1 MVWSSFPLKAL
12 YTKQIA
18 KEIYKVRLLKRK
30 VSFFLSNSL
39 IVVLNHYCFTN
50 PLI

>member
-1 MVWSSFPLKAL
+1 MAWSSFPLKAL

-18 KEIYKVRLLKRK
+18 KEIYKDRLLKRK
-30 VSFFLSNSL
+30 VSFFITNSL
-39 IVVLNHYCFTN
+39 IVVLNHNCFTN